1 MTQGE
6 RIRCLRKE
14 LKLSQEAFGNK
25 LGVVKSSISAL
36 EKNKRNPTEQMTKSI
51 CREFNVN
58 YFWLTEGFGEMFSD
72 SPLLDNL
79 ADKYDLSDVDKKIIK
94 LFVELDKKDRDKFT
108 KKLKEIFED

>member
-6 RIRCLRKE
+6 RIKYLRKE
-14 LKLSQEAFGNK
+14 LKLSQEKFGNK
-25 LGVVKSSISAL
+25 LGISKSAISAF
-36 EKNKRNPTEQMTKSI
+36 EKDLSKPSNQTIKLI

-79 ADKYDLSDVDKKIIK
+79 ADKYDLSDIDKKIIK
-94 LFVELDKKDRDKFT
+94 LFVELDKKDRDRFT
-108 KKLKEIFED
+108 KKIKEIFED